1 MEAALEW
8 GLCPD
13 EWRQKSIDD
22 RARMLA
28 HGWIKATREAYAA
41 EGRLFE
47 AERGKDEKPNA
58 AGGMAAEAGKLR
70 GDEELRAESEMSW
83 AKN

>member
-13 EWRQKSIDD
+13 GWRQQSIDD

-28 HGWIKATREAYAA
+28 HVWLKATREAYSA

-47 AERGKDEKPNA
+47 TDAPGKDRKNA
-58 AGGMAAEAGKLR
+58 TGGMKQFDQLKQLMRPPPGWQPKQ
-70 GDEELRAESEMSW
+70 GS
-83 AKN
+83 

>member
-58 AGGMAAEAGKLR
+58 AGGMRQFDQLR
-70 GDEELRAESEMSW
+70 QMMKPPPGWQPKPGS
-83 AKN
+83 